1 MITIVPDFYDQFSCK
16 AGSCQ
21 HTCCQGWEI
30 DIDEPT
36 LYRYEKIKGEIGDKI
51 RQSIIIRDGV
61 FIFQLTDDDRCPLL
75 QDDGLCQIIRTLGP
89 KKLCKVCAMH
99 PRFFVY
105 KSELELA
112 GLGLCCEKTC
122 ELLLERDTP
131 LRFCIEGT
139 DETMDF
145 FELLKMTDIAKY
157 LPRGCASQ
165 AMSILHATSSLTVS
179 QILRIMEL
187 TEPINDSWCQLLAK
201 IRQETTAGKLTLPPL
216 ETWPHDQQQ
225 AYDRICQYILY
236 RMLPRLSRWHFGH
249 LADYAKMNTTFIYLA
264 AAVTGD
270 LPESLR
276 LWSAQIEYDTDN
288 VEIILEN
295 MLK

>member
-112 GLGLCCEKTC
+112 GLDPEELEYMDEDERREVLEEAGL
-122 ELLLERDTP
+122 DP
-131 LRFCIEGT
+131 
-139 DETMDF
+139 DDF
-145 FELLKMTDIAKY
+145 DF
-157 LPRGCASQ
+157 
-165 AMSILHATSSLTVS
+165 
-179 QILRIMEL
+179 
-187 TEPINDSWCQLLAK
+187 
-201 IRQETTAGKLTLPPL
+201 
-216 ETWPHDQQQ
+216 
-225 AYDRICQYILY
+225 
-236 RMLPRLSRWHFGH
+236 
-249 LADYAKMNTTFIYLA
+249 
-264 AAVTGD
+264 
-270 LPESLR
+270 
-276 LWSAQIEYDTDN
+276 
-288 VEIILEN
+288 
-295 MLK
+295 